1 MATRAHTFLL
11 LACLPAISVV
21 AHADVC
27 DNPIELPS
35 KPDLGDYADYGAFV
49 VDIMSYKATEEE
61 KRKHR
66 QDCPELYQEAPMII
80 TDAPEDLEEAVS
92 RADSPG
98 RAAEQAS
105 TDSDRSTSRD
115 FPLPQQGSD
124 MLSGLYLGTSLDL
137 LDPAGATAQPDPSQL
152 MSFIYS
158 LVDEPENDITDPQRR
173 DERFP
178 DSPDFLFEAEIP
190 LLGPLQLVDIS
201 IGDRVTILLRA
212 DGSQRNRTST
222 IMQSCL
228 SSCMGQ

>member
-1 MATRAHTFLL
+1 MATRAHTFFL
-11 LACLPAISVV
+11 LACLPVISVV

-35 KPDLGDYADYGAFV
+35 KPNLGDYADYGAFV
-49 VDIMSYKATEEE
+49 VDIMSYKAQEDE

-66 QDCPELYQEAPMII
+66 QDCPELYQEAPMVF

-92 RADSPG
+92 QADASRRATS
-98 RAAEQAS
+98 QAG
-105 TDSDRSTSRD
+105 TDSDLSTSRD
-115 FPLPQQGSD
+115 FPLAQQGSD

-137 LDPAGATAQPDPSQL
+137 LDPAEETAQPDSSQL

-158 LVDEPENDITDPQRR
+158 LVDEPQNDITDPQRR

-190 LLGPLQLVDIS
+190 LLGPLQLVDIDV
-201 IGDRVTILLRA
+201 GDRVTILLRA
-212 DGSQRNRTST
+212 DGSQLNRAAT